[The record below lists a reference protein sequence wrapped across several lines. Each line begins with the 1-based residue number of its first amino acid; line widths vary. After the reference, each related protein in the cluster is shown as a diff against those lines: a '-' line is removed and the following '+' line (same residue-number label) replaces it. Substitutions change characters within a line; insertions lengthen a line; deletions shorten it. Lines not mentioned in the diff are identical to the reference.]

1 MLVVHAA
8 RWAKIAALRSFPG
21 FGAGVRNRVHSLHNT
36 DASCS
41 IIERDAALVHHPRG
55 VEAASN
61 MLVEPHPTR
70 VRTLFWLGRPL
81 SGSGPRRQEVNAT
94 YPHQPPTSSD
104 NEMTRAIAKRT
115 VVERVRPCGVVIDL
129 PSPARESSRE
139 LLEKLFSPSSAHT
152 GHVAAARH
160 VMQQMKTRDR
170 ASSERGAGV
179 AAVVPAGAAVVGH
192 PAGKPMGSPCAT
204 ARVASPARQPTK
216 PSPPNISERA
226 IGLCPL
232 NFVERAIGPWLH
244 NYLRH
249 PNPASRKMF
258 GNPFSESSEGST
270 PS

>member
-1 MLVVHAA
+1 
-8 RWAKIAALRSFPG
+8 
-21 FGAGVRNRVHSLHNT
+21 
-36 DASCS
+36 
-41 IIERDAALVHHPRG
+41 
-55 VEAASN
+55 

-70 VRTLFWLGRPL
+70 VRYLFWLGRPL

-139 LLEKLFSPSSAHT
+139 LLEKLFSSSSAHT

-170 ASSERGAGV
+170 AASERGAGV

-270 PS
+270 VMIPMRLCKHRAARPSVSKETPPPRTSRSPVRDVVFHRPRGPPSQCNPQMERCLLYR